1 VAFQSKIENPKSKI
15 AMGDPHELEGV
26 SNEDLWQRSLESFNT
41 GDYFMTHEYLEELW
55 RRHDGELSK
64 FYQGLL
70 QAAVSLYHYGNGN
83 FHGAKLLAK
92 QSSNMLA
99 KLPPQFHGI
108 ELGRFKEDYA
118 RVIAPVIDPKPG
130 LKPLAPEDAP
140 KIHAA

>member
-1 VAFQSKIENPKSKI
+1 
-15 AMGDPHELEGV
+15 MGDPHELEGV
-26 SNEDLWQRSLESFNT
+26 SNEDLWQSSLESFNT

-92 QSSNMLA
+92 QSTNMLA

-118 RVIAPVIDPKPG
+118 RVITPVLDPKPG
-130 LKPLAPEDAP
+130 LKPLAPEEAP
-140 KIHAA
+140 KICEVAH